1 MIADTTFLLIVMAV
15 LSSLKVGVKSDKFIS
30 WLIFLFVTGIFV
42 YFMQHGH
49 VTETTVFSFVWN
61 SSPSGNIMVD
71 IVSNSY
77 NCQLIFP
84 FFLMTLMA
92 IGYNNVF
99 RYEERRGLFDAVM
112 LFNLT
117 ALIMMIT
124 SNNLVQLLSGLFVV
138 DIMALLIIKDVEK
151 SKYYATFNLIADM
164 MLFTVLAVVNCQLES
179 LDLRQIIEY
188 NKIGFH
194 QDFVALVGLSAVFIK
209 FGLVPF
215 HGSMLRLKDIRYHR
229 LQNVLFLTSPASAL
243 ILLQKFYPLWQS
255 SLYFLPVLQAG
266 CVLGLVW
273 GLVLFAMGESLKL
286 KTIYWQM
293 FFTSIL
299 VLLLA
304 DKKVV
309 WSENFSILLVC
320 QYLCISLW
328 YFLYYNANRCAS
340 LLKLK
345 SCCVQRHLSCYIV
358 WCIFLLVWTAEIVQI
373 FYLKTEIN
381 SYLAILLAVP
391 AWVMAQ
397 VFHLFCV
404 NNKSSEAKK
413 IMAQPKLMFWLLSF
427 WVVALVL
434 VNTKPIF
441 FNIDIKFVCLP
452 LFVFVV
458 ATFMPVANFMYKIY
472 ANNWIQEND
481 MFQRIYHF
489 MIVEPIQWC
498 GRVLAVLIDRM
509 LVEKMIVG
517 AASLGLQGAVRLFR
531 NIHYNR
537 FWGGIIMLLLLGLLL
552 ALSFHNGR
560 IN

>member
-1 MIADTTFLLIVMAV
+1 MIADTTFLLIITAV

-42 YFMQHGH
+42 YFLHYGQEA
-49 VTETTVFSFVWN
+49 ETTVFSFIWN

-77 NCQLIFP
+77 NCQLIMP
-84 FFLMTLMA
+84 FFLMTVMA

-99 RYEERRGLFDAVM
+99 RYEERRGLFDAVL

-188 NKIGFH
+188 NKIGYH
-194 QDFVALVGLSAVFIK
+194 QDFVALAGLAAVFIK
-209 FGLVPF
+209 FGTVPF

-229 LQNVLFLTSPASAL
+229 LQNILFLTSPASAL

-255 SLYFLPVLQAG
+255 SLYFLPVLQTG
-266 CVLGLVW
+266 CVLGLMW
-273 GLVLFAMGESLKL
+273 GLLFFIMGENLKF
-286 KTIYWQM
+286 KTIYLQM
-293 FFTSIL
+293 FFMSIL
-299 VLLLA
+299 ILLLV

-309 WSENFSILLVC
+309 WSESFSILLIC
-320 QYLCISLW
+320 QYLGVSLL
-328 YFLYYNANRCAS
+328 YFLYYNANRCSS

-345 SCCVQRHLSCYIV
+345 NCCVQKHFSCCAV
-358 WCIFLLVWTAEIVQI
+358 WCMYLVVFAMEFIQI
-373 FYLKTEIN
+373 FNLKNEFYY
-381 SYLAILLAVP
+381 YLAILMTLL

-397 VFHLFCV
+397 VFYLFCS

-413 IMAQPKLMFWLLSF
+413 IAAQPQPLFWILSLP
-427 WVVALVL
+427 VAAL
-434 VNTKPIF
+434 IF
-441 FNIDIKFVCLP
+441 AGTLPLFFSADVKFICLP
-452 LFVFVV
+452 LFVFVI
-458 ATFMPVANFMYKIY
+458 ATFIPVGNFMYKIY
-472 ANNWIQEND
+472 TNKWIQTSD
-481 MFQRIYHF
+481 MFEQIYHY
-489 MIVEPIQWC
+489 MVIEPIQWC

-552 ALSFHNGR
+552 VLSFNSGR

>member
-1 MIADTTFLLIVMAV
+1 MIADTTLLLIITAV

-42 YFMQHGH
+42 YFLHYGQEA
-49 VTETTVFSFVWN
+49 ETTVFSFVWN

-77 NCQLIFP
+77 NCQLIMP
-84 FFLMTLMA
+84 FFLMTVMA

-99 RYEERRGLFDAVM
+99 RYEERRGLFDAVL

-194 QDFVALVGLSAVFIK
+194 QDFVALAGLAAVFIK
-209 FGLVPF
+209 FGTVPF

-229 LQNVLFLTSPASAL
+229 LQNILFLTSPASAL

-255 SLYFLPVLQAG
+255 SLYFLPVLQTG

-273 GLVLFAMGESLKL
+273 GLLFFIMGENLKF
-286 KTIYWQM
+286 KTIYLQM
-293 FFTSIL
+293 FFMSIL
-299 VLLLA
+299 ILLLV

-309 WSENFSILLVC
+309 WSESFSILLIC
-320 QYLCISLW
+320 QYLGVSLL
-328 YFLYYNANRCAS
+328 YFLYYNANRCSS

-345 SCCVQRHLSCYIV
+345 NCCVQKHLSCCAV
-358 WCIFLLVWTAEIVQI
+358 WCMYLVVFAMEFIQI
-373 FYLKTEIN
+373 FNLKNEFYY
-381 SYLAILLAVP
+381 YLAILMTLL
-391 AWVMAQ
+391 AWVTAQ
-397 VFHLFCV
+397 VFYLFCS

-413 IMAQPKLMFWLLSF
+413 IVAQPQPMFWILSLP
-427 WVVALVL
+427 VAAL
-434 VNTKPIF
+434 IF
-441 FNIDIKFVCLP
+441 AGTLPLFFSSDAKFICLP
-452 LFVFVV
+452 LFVFVI
-458 ATFMPVANFMYKIY
+458 ATFMPVGNFMYKIY
-472 ANNWIQEND
+472 TNKWIQTSD
-481 MFQRIYHF
+481 MFEQIYHY
-489 MIVEPIQWC
+489 MVIEPIQWC

-552 ALSFHNGR
+552 VLSFNSGR